1 MAGRLDEKTKKVL
14 AYLQEVSDELEIA
27 AYLIGGQARN
37 LWFLDTFPQPPHT
50 RDIDWVVGET
60 ENEKLEALKMRLL
73 ADGFI
78 QTPNP
83 STLIS
88 PEKVQIDISSFQD
101 SEREDEP
108 FLALREIYDN
118 GIASFYFE
126 GKNYHIATV
135 PAIILLKLIAWHQRP
150 EHRMKDIEHISYM
163 LQYYDIYN
171 DDGFLLFTELETD
184 YIGARIIG
192 RKIKYILSYSPD
204 LKQFIAEILT
214 EKSAKIAQIMARGTN
229 IPESKFLAQLKE
241 LLTGV
246 CE

>member
-1 MAGRLDEKTKKVL
+1 MAGRLDEKTKEVL
-14 AYLQEVSDELEIA
+14 AYLQAVSDELEIA

-37 LWFLDTFPQPPHT
+37 LWFLDTFPQPPYT
-50 RDIDWVVGET
+50 RDIDWVVGEID
-60 ENEKLEALKMRLL
+60 NEKIESLKMRLL

-78 QTPNP
+78 QTSNP

-88 PEKVQIDISSFQD
+88 PEKIQIDIASFQD
-101 SEREDEP
+101 STREQEP

-135 PAIILLKLIAWHQRP
+135 PSIILLKLIAWHQRP
-150 EHRMKDIEHISYM
+150 EHRIKEIEHISYM

-171 DDGFLLFTELETD
+171 DDGFLLFAELETE

-204 LKQFIAEILT
+204 LKQFVMEIL
-214 EKSAKIAQIMARGTN
+214 KNKADKIAQIMARGTN
-229 IPESKFLAQLKE
+229 IPESKFFTQLNE
-241 LLTGV
+241 LLKGIN
-246 CE
+246 E